1 MRWEGTR
8 GCQKEMTEGG
18 RDGGRDEGGRDG
30 GRDGATEGGKKRE
43 GIT

>member
-18 RDGGRDEGGRDG
+18 RRKGGRDG
-30 GRDGATEGGKKRE
+30 GRDGGTEGGKKRE